1 VLCCQ
6 ELGEDVSG
14 DAAASDENNAPADAA
29 QPPADALE
37 ALLAG
42 GAGNLQA
49 LLNIPDADDETMVQ
63 LAIAL
68 SLQDQ
73 VRLPLLIT
81 TALPYLYCSFVL
93 PYLYLYYT
101 TAGNSTQPPG
111 PGTLTF
117 STISLC
123 LMFTYTMAL
132 PYLTFT
138 NASCLP
144 LPQHRLAL
152 SLLLLYYV
160 INSGVFWIGS

>member
-14 DAAASDENNAPADAA
+14 DAAVSDENNAPADAA

-73 VRLPLLIT
+73 VCLPLQWLHLTLCLPLLQPCLT
-81 TALPYLYCSFVL
+81 VTFTAVSPYLIFVF
-93 PYLYLYYT
+93 
-101 TAGNSTQPPG
+101 
-111 PGTLTF
+111 TL
-117 STISLC
+117 LC
-123 LMFTYTMAL
+123 DK
-132 PYLTFT
+132 
-138 NASCLP
+138 
-144 LPQHRLAL
+144 
-152 SLLLLYYV
+152 
-160 INSGVFWIGS
+160 